1 MSQISLGIVIIVV
14 SDSRNEQTD
23 KSGKVLE
30 ERINKSGHKLVQ
42 KIFLKDNVEDIKSKL
57 LELIN
62 SDNHNVVILSGG
74 TGLTGRDSTPEAV
87 KAVIK
92 KEIPGFGEIFRMIS
106 YDKIA
111 TSSLQSRAMAGLAD
125 DKFIFALPGSP
136 GECKDAWDNILVHQ
150 LNSDTKPCN
159 LVELIPRLREG

>member
-1 MSQISLGIVIIVV
+1 MSQISLGIVVIVV

-92 KEIPGFGEIFRMIS
+92 K
-106 YDKIA
+106 
-111 TSSLQSRAMAGLAD
+111 
-125 DKFIFALPGSP
+125 
-136 GECKDAWDNILVHQ
+136 
-150 LNSDTKPCN
+150 
-159 LVELIPRLREG
+159 